1 MVNKTEI
8 RAFLHDAKAVS
19 PAIATLILIVIAAVA
34 AAGVGI
40 LVQSSQKNA
49 QDQTADKDMSVM
61 GTIVL
66 KGSTTVLPV
75 SQAGAEA
82 FMKKNPAVDMKV
94 SGGGSTEGRMYVYT
108 KTVDIGASSAI
119 WPTTETVTDGVTVPG
134 RGVAIIQ
141 DAGADATIWETKI
154 GTGMI
159 VVAGNIYNST
169 GVAVKTINVL
179 PGAAGDSAWAADG
192 NTLNITH
199 GDMQALYTAGT
210 LDLTNPS
217 PAVKLEAVQRSDPSG
232 TEETFADWLGN
243 KDGTTKQLTSAILA
257 TPKQGNQGIRDYV
270 AGAPTTPSTGRI
282 GFVDI
287 GFAKGGVNGNDKVIP
302 AVQNGVA
309 NGIASKDTK
318 GVAGKYDTE
327 SITVTGVTDV
337 TKQKGLA
344 RDLFYYSQGIPT
356 GAVKAYLDWIT
367 SVEGQKIVQAEGF
380 FSV

>member
-1 MVNKTEI
+1 MEKNTKGI
-8 RAFLHDAKAVS
+8 KAFLRDVKAVS
-19 PAIATLILIVIAAVA
+19 PAIATLILIVVAAVA

-40 LVQSSQKNA
+40 ITQTSQKNA
-49 QDQTADKDMSVM
+49 LDQTGNKDTSVM
-61 GTIVL
+61 GTIVT
-66 KGSTTVLPV
+66 KGSSTVLPI

-82 FMKKNPAVDMKV
+82 FMKKYPAVDMKV

-159 VVAGNIYNST
+159 VIAGTLYNDTKVPAT
-169 GVAVKTINVL
+169 GINVL
-179 PGAAGDSAWAADG
+179 ANGTTGWSTTIP
-192 NTLNITH
+192 TEFNITYA
-199 GDMQALYTAGT
+199 DLKALYLAGAGT
-210 LDLTNPS
+210 YGTVN
-217 PAVKLEAVQRSDPSG
+217 LESVQREDPSG
-232 TEETFADWLGN
+232 TEETFADWLGK
-243 KDGTTKQLTSAILA
+243 KDSTTKQLTSDVLA

-270 AGAPTTPSTGRI
+270 AAKTAEANKGRI
-282 GFVDI
+282 GFVDV
-287 GFAKGGVNGNDKVIP
+287 GFAKGGANGNDKVIP
-302 AVQNGVA
+302 GKMNGTA
-309 NGIASKDTK
+309 NGIASKETK
-318 GVAGKYDTE
+318 GVDGKYDTE
-327 SITVTGVTDV
+327 SKAVSGS
-337 TKQKGLA
+337 KGLA

-367 SVEGQKIVQAEGF
+367 GAAGQKIVQNTGF